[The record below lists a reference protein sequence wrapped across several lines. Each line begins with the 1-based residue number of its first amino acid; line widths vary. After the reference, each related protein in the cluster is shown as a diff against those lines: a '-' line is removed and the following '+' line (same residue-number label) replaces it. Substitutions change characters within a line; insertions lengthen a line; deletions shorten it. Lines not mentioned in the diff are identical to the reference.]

1 MKAFFF
7 IYFLILTKGI
17 AQDKFLGVWVNLSN
31 KEEIEIYKIDGLYYA
46 KTLNKLDTINVLDQ
60 MIYKSDKKLYGGT
73 YFYDKVNEEFEA
85 IVRLL
90 DENKLMIKL
99 VKGIGILNE
108 KIFFKRKIIE

>member
-1 MKAFFF
+1 M
-7 IYFLILTKGI
+7 I
-17 AQDKFLGVWVNLSN
+17 
-31 KEEIEIYKIDGLYYA
+31 GLYYA
-46 KTLNKLDTINVLDQ
+46 KTLNKLDIINVLDQ